1 MPPFG
6 SGGLADQ
13 QRLIEV
19 RAHALRTRS
28 STNPPI
34 TTGRYTDATERGTL
48 TDTGLGRITSRGY
61 GNVSHARPTAF
72 WCRLLQGFHRHTRQ
86 AAILRSRHDHI
97 PAVGWDRVAV
107 LPDLRGAVRRA
118 NVIRERADRRRRP
131 QTNNACVIFHV
142 GDYTQRIASGQYIP
156 YGEGR

>member
-34 TTGRYTDATERGTL
+34 TTGRYTDATERGRYFT
-48 TDTGLGRITSRGY
+48 
-61 GNVSHARPTAF
+61 
-72 WCRLLQGFHRHTRQ
+72 
-86 AAILRSRHDHI
+86 
-97 PAVGWDRVAV
+97 
-107 LPDLRGAVRRA
+107 
-118 NVIRERADRRRRP
+118 RRRGGRFPLTKGGAAYP
-131 QTNNACVIFHV
+131 QT
-142 GDYTQRIASGQYIP
+142 
-156 YGEGR
+156 

>member
-48 TDTGLGRITSRGY
+48 TDTGLGQITSRG
-61 GNVSHARPTAF
+61 GSAFVSHP
-72 WCRLLQGFHRHTRQ
+72 L
-86 AAILRSRHDHI
+86 
-97 PAVGWDRVAV
+97 
-107 LPDLRGAVRRA
+107 GAVA
-118 NVIRERADRRRRP
+118 G
-131 QTNNACVIFHV
+131 HV
-142 GDYTQRIASGQYIP
+142 VA
-156 YGEGR
+156 